1 MKSALGFQ
9 QSLDRIH
16 ATDARYDREAYC
28 FLRDALEFTLK
39 RRGDTRTHI
48 SAAELLEGF
57 RLHAIEEFGPMARM
71 VLDYWGVKSCEDVG
85 NMVYALIGQGVF
97 GRNENDRRED
107 FLEGY
112 DFEEA
117 FK

>member
-1 MKSALGFQ
+1 MKSTLGFQ
-9 QSLDRIH
+9 QSLDRIR
-16 ATDARYDREAYC
+16 AIDVRYDREAYC

-39 RRGDTRTHI
+39 RRGDSRSHV
-48 SAAELLEGF
+48 SAMELLEGF
-57 RLHAIEEFGPMARM
+57 RLHAIEEFGPMART

-85 NMVYALIGQGVF
+85 NMVYALIEQGVF

-112 DFEEA
+112 DFEDA